1 MNILWFLA
9 GMLVMLGLVFL
20 TLGFLTK
27 LTIKTINEKKER
39 VKMAKIKLSK
49 GGFTPIPEGTHV
61 FKITSE
67 SMTRTLV

>member
-20 TLGFLTK
+20 TVVGFLTN

-39 VKMAKIKLSK
+39 DYNGKD
-49 GGFTPIPEGTHV
+49 
-61 FKITSE
+61 
-67 SMTRTLV
+67 

>member
-20 TLGFLTK
+20 MIVGFLTN

-39 VKMAKIKLSK
+39 GYNGKD
-49 GGFTPIPEGTHV
+49 
-61 FKITSE
+61 
-67 SMTRTLV
+67 